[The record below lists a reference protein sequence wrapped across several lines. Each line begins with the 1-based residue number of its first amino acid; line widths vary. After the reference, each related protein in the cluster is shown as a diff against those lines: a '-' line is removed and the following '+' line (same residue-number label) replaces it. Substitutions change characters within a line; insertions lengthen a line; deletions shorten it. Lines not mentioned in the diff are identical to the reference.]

1 MIALQ
6 KYHKN
11 AETFLRIAIKTK
23 SYLVNQDAY
32 MELNEDCSEQETK
45 TLNQKKELEAY
56 LLFIEAEKNLEE
68 LKKTIVEYKEKI

>member
-1 MIALQ
+1 
-6 KYHKN
+6 
-11 AETFLRIAIKTK
+11 
-23 SYLVNQDAY
+23 

-68 LKKTIVEYKEKI
+68 LKKTMGEYKEKI